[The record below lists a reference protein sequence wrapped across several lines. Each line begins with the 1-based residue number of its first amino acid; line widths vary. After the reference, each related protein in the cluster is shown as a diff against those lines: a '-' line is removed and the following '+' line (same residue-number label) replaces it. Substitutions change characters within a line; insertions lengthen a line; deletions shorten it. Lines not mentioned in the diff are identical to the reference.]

1 MSRTEDK
8 PRRKPI
14 SILNWM
20 LTLFVS
26 AIPGVNIIGFVVM
39 AIFAQNRSKR
49 TFAGAALILTG
60 IFAVLFVIAF
70 LIFGDQIVEFA
81 RKLNAA

>member
-1 MSRTEDK
+1 MSRTEDR

-26 AIPGVNIIGFVVM
+26 ALPGVNLVGFVLM
-39 AIFAQNRSKR
+39 AIFAKNRSKR

-60 IFAVLFVIAF
+60 IFAVLFVAAF

-81 RKLNAA
+81 RSLNTA

>member
-14 SILNWM
+14 SILNWL

-26 AIPGVNIIGFVVM
+26 AIPGVNLVGFVVM
-39 AIFAQNRSKR
+39 AIFAKNRSKR

-60 IFAVLFVIAF
+60 IFAVLFVVAF

>member
-14 SILNWM
+14 SLLNWM

-26 AIPGVNIIGFVVM
+26 AIPGVNIVGFVVM
-39 AIFAQNRSKR
+39 AIFAKSRAKR

-60 IFAVLFVIAF
+60 IFIVLAVAAF
-70 LIFGDQIVEFA
+70 LVFGDQIVEFTCN
-81 RKLNAA
+81 LNAV

>member
-20 LTLFVS
+20 LTLFVC
-26 AIPGVNIIGFVVM
+26 AIPGVNLVGFVVM

-49 TFAGAALILTG
+49 TFAGAALILSG
-60 IFAVLFVIAF
+60 IFVVLFVVAF

-81 RKLNAA
+81 RSLNAA

>member
-1 MSRTEDK
+1 MSRTEDR

-26 AIPGVNIIGFVVM
+26 ALPGVNLVGFVLM
-39 AIFAQNRSKR
+39 AIFAKNRSKR

-60 IFAVLFVIAF
+60 IFAVLFVAAF

-81 RKLNAA
+81 RSLNAA

>member
-26 AIPGVNIIGFVVM
+26 AIPGVNLVGFVVM
-39 AIFAQNRSKR
+39 AIFAKNRSKR
-49 TFAGAALILTG
+49 TFAGAALILSG
-60 IFAVLFVIAF
+60 IFVVLFVIAF

-81 RKLNAA
+81 RSLNAA